1 MIRLL
6 LEYLSDSRG
15 CVQFCKPYP
24 YLFVGDDA
32 NELKYY
38 FQSDSIRCKSGAVFP
53 APPNLP
59 ISGPSYLPSSDP
71 SDVLSYRPNT
81 VPSTV
86 SSHVPSDV
94 PRGIRL
100 PFQAQRQVQYLA
112 SCPAFY
118 PARCLAFHL
127 ALCQAI
133 PSDVPHELL
142 CSGPT

>member
-1 MIRLL
+1 MVYVYYREYMIRLL

-53 APPNLP
+53 APPNFP
-59 ISGPSYLPSSDP
+59 SSGPSYLPSSEP
-71 SDVLSYRPNT
+71 SNVLSYRPNT

-94 PRGIRL
+94 PRGIPTAFPSTAPSTVPSKL
-100 PFQAQRQVQYLA
+100 PIIL
-112 SCPAFY
+112 
-118 PARCLAFHL
+118 
-127 ALCQAI
+127 
-133 PSDVPHELL
+133 PSPLPSL
-142 CSGPT
+142 SPSPLPSNT